1 MSSPTLDLNEVID
14 NLFIGSKS
22 AVRNADTLKAKGIT
36 HIMTVND
43 HPLPLVVSQDFKY
56 KFVHGLDLE
65 FTDLLTMFDACYQF
79 IDEGRLQGSVI
90 VHCLAGMSRSATIV
104 IAYIMKK
111 KQIGYGEALG
121 IVREARRVKPN
132 EGFSVQL
139 LLYEEMNFKLDNTNE
154 KYRKYKLKKLALKM
168 QSGDKDTEIQSHHLV
183 NNPMDTSCKEDSLF
197 KCRKCRHP
205 LFRRSGFLT
214 HNEGEGEAAFDW
226 RSKLSKHQSSDSSK
240 VVNTNSV
247 CDKSIFIEPVR
258 WMKDKIQVPEGK
270 LECPK
275 CSAKIGSF
283 LWYGQ
288 RCPCGTWV
296 TPAFHIQTGKVDEC
310 KPVLLPD
317 RTSNQLTTNVS

>member
-65 FTDLLTMFDACYQF
+65 FTDLLTMFDECYQF

-132 EGFSVQL
+132 EGFSFQL

-168 QSGDKDTEIQSHHLV
+168 Q
-183 NNPMDTSCKEDSLF
+183 CK
-197 KCRKCRHP
+197 HP
-205 LFRRSGFLT
+205 LFRKSGFLT
-214 HNEGEGEAAFDW
+214 HKEGEGEAAFDW